1 MIFLDLDQHFQHIY
15 WWASSSVFTWQRD
28 ELLLVLLTSW
38 GIRMYFVVI
47 DQLYRLFFDFFF
59 PKKLSALI
67 YWNYCWHFSCDS
79 VFSQISDC
87 KFSCSWEK
95 IFEDN
100 RTLNDI
106 LVQWFF
112 LECLLCFWHCV
123 LSAVVDTTEMKR
135 IPQGTCNLLRDK
147 ASFFCNV
154 SIQNVCPLFQKM
166 GCFIFI
172 I

>member
-59 PKKLSALI
+59 RKSWVHWFIGITVDILAMILFFLK
-67 YWNYCWHFSCDS
+67 Y
-79 VFSQISDC
+79 QTE
-87 KFSCSWEK
+87 FSCSWEK

-112 LECLLCFWHCV
+112 LECLLYFWHCV

-135 IPQGTCNLLRDK
+135 IPQGTCNLFRDK
-147 ASFFCNV
+147 ASFF
-154 SIQNVCPLFQKM
+154 L
-166 GCFIFI
+166 
-172 I
+172 